1 MGDSNIVIN
10 AQWRVNK
17 YAVTRTIDGVTKTDS
32 VTFGEHL
39 NIETPVKPGYAFKGW
54 DIEVPENMPAKNLK
68 IMAKFEPIGKLMTWT
83 EDEKLFVTGLAED
96 VEIFIFDW
104 TGKVLYNGKE
114 REFELPTGV
123 YIIQAN
129 EEYKKAVVQ

>member
-1 MGDSNIVIN
+1 
-10 AQWRVNK
+10 
-17 YAVTRTIDGVTKTDS
+17 
-32 VTFGEHL
+32 
-39 NIETPVKPGYAFKGW
+39 
-54 DIEVPENMPAKNLK
+54 MPAKNLK
-68 IMAKFEPIGKLMTWT
+68 IVAKFEPIGKLMTWT

-96 VEIFIFDW
+96 VELFIFDW

>member
-1 MGDSNIVIN
+1 MGDRNIVIN

-17 YAVTRTIDGVTKTDS
+17 YAVTRTIEGVTKTDS
-32 VTFGEHL
+32 VAFGEHL